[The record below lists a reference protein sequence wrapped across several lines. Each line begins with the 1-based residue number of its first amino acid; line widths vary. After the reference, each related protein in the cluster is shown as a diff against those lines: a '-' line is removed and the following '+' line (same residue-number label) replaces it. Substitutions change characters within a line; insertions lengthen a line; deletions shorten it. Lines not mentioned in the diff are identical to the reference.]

1 MIDFTGKTYAAILSA
16 MLSEVDSKFDKREGG
31 FIQTALGPAAYA
43 LEDFYL
49 VLDQVQRSGFVQT
62 AVGEDL
68 DKLAVLAG
76 LTRYPASPAVRL
88 GVFNMDVPIGAR
100 FSTVNGAQSIN
111 FTVTARISA
120 GRFQLTAET
129 AGDTGNSYAGPILPI
144 TFLQGLTS
152 AQLTGILVP
161 GDDAEDDNSLRE
173 RVISALNERPFGGNI
188 AAYRTEILAIDG
200 VGAVQI
206 YPVWNG
212 GGTVKCSVL
221 GADLLPASAVLVQA
235 IQNRID
241 PPPNQG
247 LGLGM
252 APIGAQVT
260 ITAPQ
265 TVTVDVSAAV
275 DLAAGYTIGQ
285 ILPQAQ
291 EAIGAYLLSIRKN
304 WGTPVSSSGAQYA
317 ATVYLSQVLAALVG
331 VDGVTN
337 VTGVALNGGAADI
350 VLTQSGQVQQVPI
363 LGEVTL
369 SEA

>member
-1 MIDFTGKTYAAILSA
+1 MIDFTGKTYAAILAA
-16 MLSEVDSKFDKREGG
+16 MLSEVYSKFDKREGG

-49 VLDQVQRSGFVQT
+49 ALDQVQKAGFVHT

-76 LTRYPASPAVRL
+76 LSRYPASPAVRL
-88 GVFNMDVPIGAR
+88 GVFNMDVPVGAR
-100 FSTVNGAQSIN
+100 FSTVNGAQSID
-111 FTVTARISA
+111 FTVTSRVSA
-120 GRFQLTAET
+120 GRFQLTAEIP
-129 AGDTGNSYAGPILPI
+129 GEIGNSYAGPILPI
-144 TFLQGLTS
+144 TFIQGLTS
-152 AQLTGILVP
+152 AQIMDILVP
-161 GDDAEDDNSLRE
+161 GDDLEEDGSLRE
-173 RVISALNERPFGGNI
+173 RIISALNERPFGGNI

-291 EAIGAYLLSIRKN
+291 EAIGAYLLSIRRS
-304 WGTPVSSSGAQYA
+304 WGTPVSASGAQYA
-317 ATVYLSQVLAALVG
+317 AAVYLSQVLAALVR

-337 VTGVALNGGAADI
+337 AANVQLNGGTADI
-350 VLTQSGQVQQVPI
+350 VLTQSGQVQQVPV
-363 LGEVTL
+363 LGEVAL
-369 SEA
+369 REA